1 VWLEEYAEYAD
12 AESGEVFDVDWNTE
26 GDLKAVPEDG
36 LRHADTV
43 IERPAFEA
51 NWYCL
56 DPDAAGIQVDDTF
69 TRNATWAADRTTSTQ
84 SGSAAE
90 DLDADRHAARA
101 WAEAE
106 QAEADER
113 ERRTMVAL
121 NKLGATAI
129 GGRRAFV
136 TTLLARKTLSKGA
149 AQFVADCL
157 ARDSFM
163 LTHHQ
168 AADTAAELL
177 GTDGGQLLR
186 IAPVRSLR
194 PTVVGH
200 RRPIHHPAHPTG
212 PGDGDRRRISRRRTQ
227 IATVPTFVAHAD
239 GSRRGPVHPQS
250 HPEAR
255 GICPR
260 HTVVG

>member
-1 VWLEEYAEYAD
+1 
-12 AESGEVFDVDWNTE
+12 
-26 GDLKAVPEDG
+26 
-36 LRHADTV
+36 
-43 IERPAFEA
+43 
-51 NWYCL
+51 
-56 DPDAAGIQVDDTF
+56 
-69 TRNATWAADRTTSTQ
+69 
-84 SGSAAE
+84 
-90 DLDADRHAARA
+90 
-101 WAEAE
+101 
-106 QAEADER
+106 
-113 ERRTMVAL
+113 MVAL